1 MTEFVINNHA
11 LPWLGPQNTLFKTSR
26 TNRRLIDACVN
37 ISFTSD
43 LDKAGRQESF
53 YDEVDAEK
61 DLRGINVIN
70 IFIGPQNA
78 SRNYFFVLSYKLDHL
93 I

>member
-1 MTEFVINNHA
+1 MPY
-11 LPWLGPQNTLFKTSR
+11 LPWLGPQNTICKASGP
-26 TNRRLIDACVN
+26 NKRLKDVHVN